1 MTVERYLRLI
11 AGAFVTVTVALGYW
25 VSPYWFLFTAFV
37 GLNLFQ
43 SAFTNWCP
51 MMTIL
56 RKLGV
61 KDQGS
66 RTVGQPFG
74 AAAGPP
80 PGAPRGSAAAGN
92 AAG

>member
-11 AGAFVTVTVALGYW
+11 SGSFVLLSLALGYW
-25 VSPYWFLFTAFV
+25 VSPYWYLFTTFV

-56 RKLGV
+56 RRLGV
-61 KDQGS
+61 RSGD
-66 RTVGQPFG
+66 
-74 AAAGPP
+74 
-80 PGAPRGSAAAGN
+80 
-92 AAG
+92 

>member
-11 AGAFVTVTVALGYW
+11 AGFFVMISVALGYY
-25 VSPYWFLFTAFV
+25 VNPAWFLFTAFV

-61 KDQGS
+61 S
-66 RTVGQPFG
+66 
-74 AAAGPP
+74 
-80 PGAPRGSAAAGN
+80 S
-92 AAG
+92 